1 MHFIQQYYLLKLI
14 LAVAILTALVTLTT
28 HSSPLVVHATE
39 ATTPPILISEL
50 YPAPPTGEPEWIELY
65 NTTAEPIELV
75 GWTLEDQLTTPST
88 IFIFTTQ
95 TIGPHEYLVVT
106 LPVAKLNNSGDGI
119 VVKNNQTATVHSISY
134 EGSSPGSS
142 WSVAAGGELYVSS
155 PTPGS
160 VNAPQPTPTPTPA
173 PSPNPATPA
182 PTPAPT
188 PLPSPTPTPSPATS
202 PTPEPLTKET
212 EQELLKNIALT
223 EINPCPVSGQPEWIE
238 LHNASTSPITFS
250 NWKITDEAGN
260 TRSISGN
267 VPATS
272 YQTISWS
279 GSLLNNSGDSL
290 TLTTP
295 LGNTIATTE
304 YQDCQVGTT
313 FYLLGN
319 SWLSG
324 PPTPG
329 TSPHL
334 AETSELTTAI
344 ANNDVL
350 QGATTS
356 TQTDLVVATAVT
368 SATLAQTHRQSTAAL
383 YAQQPLP
390 NTTINTG
397 AVHTTNQT
405 HDQPPINALQ
415 AQAIIAQSNK
425 QTTFYQSVILGG
437 VFFLVA
443 GGYSWYVQSE
453 TSPFNLVERL
463 FATSTLGQPDFLS

>member
-1 MHFIQQYYLLKLI
+1 MHTTQLSLFFVIVSVLFS
-14 LAVAILTALVTLTT
+14 ALPAKAAENTQD
-28 HSSPLVVHATE
+28 
-39 ATTPPILISEL
+39 PIIAISEL
-50 YPAPPTGEPEWIELY
+50 YPTPPTGEPEWIELH

-95 TIGPHEYLVVT
+95 TIAPQEHLVVT

-119 VVKNNQTATVHSISY
+119 VLKNNQTATVHGISY
-134 EGSSPGSS
+134 VGSSPGSS

-160 VNAPQPTPTPTPA
+160 VNAPQPTPTPTPT
-173 PSPNPATPA
+173 PSPSPATPA
-182 PTPAPT
+182 PTPTPT
-188 PLPSPTPTPSPATS
+188 PIPSPASTPSPATS

-238 LHNASTSPITFS
+238 LHNASTSPLTFL
-250 NWKITDEAGN
+250 NLKITDEAGN

-272 YQTISWS
+272 YQIISWS
-279 GSLLNNSGDSL
+279 GSLLNNSVDSL

-329 TSPHL
+329 ASPLL

-368 SATLAQTHRQSTAAL
+368 SVKTSQLSMQDNRFQTRTYTQM
-383 YAQQPLP
+383 Q
-390 NTTINTG
+390 
-397 AVHTTNQT
+397 
-405 HDQPPINALQ
+405 
-415 AQAIIAQSNK
+415 
-425 QTTFYQSVILGG
+425 
-437 VFFLVA
+437 
-443 GGYSWYVQSE
+443 
-453 TSPFNLVERL
+453 
-463 FATSTLGQPDFLS
+463 